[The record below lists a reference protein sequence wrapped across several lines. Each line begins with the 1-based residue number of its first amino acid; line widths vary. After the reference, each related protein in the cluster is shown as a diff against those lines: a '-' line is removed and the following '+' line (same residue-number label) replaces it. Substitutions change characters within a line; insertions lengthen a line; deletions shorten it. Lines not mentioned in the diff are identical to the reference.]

1 MANILGA
8 ALYLAHVNEHQNF
21 TLPTVSELTA
31 KFPEEK
37 HSASQYANLTRLD
50 IPIYTAATLSPFLLF
65 GETNLCMSQP
75 TMTDFTKAWF
85 LGRITRP
92 TIIQNIEA
100 ELWRVA
106 FKVASGT
113 TSIRAALDD
122 FWQSRPVQGS
132 LNVPHIDTRLIKP
145 SYYNPKRSLED
156 HEAGEEDEDEEAA
169 VEGSRKRQRIGSA
182 GLETDQ
188 TPPTLRLPGP
198 SSSAGSRRI
207 LCGNQSIP
215 EPNLASAG
223 ASEPAQASIQSST
236 YTHQTSPTQSL
247 PPPYDEQVE
256 RENDQEVER
265 ENEGGRQV
273 RQLRVRKGKGKAK
286 VVAVREGKGKAK
298 VVAVREEKGKA
309 KAAAIREGSPTPSQ
323 SEDGTQPVSKEL
335 TYYRPDA
342 QPAWPGET
350 IQSAKPP
357 VSAIFVFNFYIVDLL
372 IIFIRLSERKLCF
385 YGVFMP
391 PSRKHL
397 GRQ

>member
-8 ALYLAHVNEHQNF
+8 ALYLAHVNEHQTF

-31 KFPEEK
+31 RFPGEK
-37 HSASQYANLTRLD
+37 HSPSQYAILTRLD

-65 GETNLCMSQP
+65 GDTNLCMSQP

-92 TIIQNIEA
+92 MIIQNIEA

-106 FKVASGT
+106 FKLASGT

-122 FWQSRPVQGS
+122 FWHSKSVQGS

-145 SYYNPKRSLED
+145 SHYNPKRRLD
-156 HEAGEEDEDEEAA
+156 DCEAGEEDEDQEATTQ
-169 VEGSRKRQRIGSA
+169 GSRKRQRQCSA
-182 GLETDQ
+182 ELVTDQ
-188 TPPTLRLPGP
+188 TPTTLQLPGP
-198 SSSAGSRRI
+198 STYVGTSHVLRSNRST
-207 LCGNQSIP
+207 P
-215 EPNLASAG
+215 EPNLASPG
-223 ASEPAQASIQSST
+223 VSEPQETPLSSSNCSR
-236 YTHQTSPTQSL
+236 QVSPTHSL
-247 PPPYDEQVE
+247 PPPYEE
-256 RENDQEVER
+256 EVEG
-265 ENEGGRQV
+265 ENEGARQA
-273 RQLRVRKGKGKAK
+273 RHLRVRK
-286 VVAVREGKGKAK
+286 GKGKAK